1 MGIIISFSQC
11 CFADIGIWIAEQNF
25 VRLRFTK
32 SGIRGIV
39 PRQCDV
45 EHAIEKSIVDE
56 ADVADRDM
64 GIDISHGVWFPQR
77 EPMRWGR
84 EFCLVNEGGL
94 IHRDGGTILGEHGAW
109 RGSLG
114 LR

>member
-1 MGIIISFSQC
+1 MLLSRISVFGSQSR
-11 CFADIGIWIAEQNF
+11 NF

-45 EHAIEKSIVDE
+45 EHAIEKSIVNE
-56 ADVADRDM
+56 ADVADRE
-64 GIDISHGVWFPQR
+64 HGNRYFSWGLVPQR

-84 EFCLVNEGGL
+84 EFRLVNEGG
-94 IHRDGGTILGEHGAW
+94 
-109 RGSLG
+109 
-114 LR
+114 